1 MLQNFRDNLNG
12 VAKGVLIAIIII
24 PFALFGVDALFISG
38 SATEEAAN
46 VNGETITE
54 FRLQQAVENQK
65 QQFLSRYKNIDPA
78 LLTDEQLRAPVIQ
91 QLIRKKVVEQT
102 AIDQGMGV
110 SSRTI
115 YDILLDVPEFLTDGK
130 FDTDRYNFALRQ
142 MGFTPTSYSKLLSS
156 ELLFNQFLQGV
167 AVTGFSTEQELT
179 LLAGM
184 TEQTRDFYYM
194 TLPVAPLLDSA
205 VVSEEDI
212 NTYYTSHSD
221 QFMTEEQLVVEYIE
235 LQPSDLAGEVS
246 VDDEMVEEA
255 YQVRVAEATSKQSRH
270 VAHILLEKQDDGS
283 HMSKIATIQEKLKG
297 GGGFAAL
304 AQEFSEDYITAE
316 QGGDLG
322 FTQTGDL
329 PDALE
334 LALDKLS
341 VGDLS
346 DVVESDAGVHILKF
360 IAEKV
365 ADVPSRDVLE
375 PSIRAELELQLAQEL
390 MPERIETLKDL
401 SYNASSLQDTADQA
415 ALDLKVST
423 PFGRAGGVGVV
434 ANSQVINAA
443 FSDTVLE
450 EGYASEVLELS
461 ENHLLVLALR
471 ERIAPR
477 LKLLEEVKPQIAL
490 VIKEQNAREQLLVRG
505 AELQQRV
512 SAGETIEDVA
522 KAENL
527 EWQVSLDTKRIGG
540 NLDKNIHQHVFSM
553 QIPDQTPV
561 IDNLIVANGDL
572 VLISL
577 VKAKPGDFNALGA
590 QQKRAMAASVATTT
604 ASQAYQAYEELLLQS
619 SDVASKY

>member
-1 MLQNFRDNLNG
+1 MLQDFRDNLHG

-24 PFALFGVDALFISG
+24 PFALFGVDALFLSG

-78 LLTDEQLRAPVIQ
+78 LLTDEQLRAPVMQ

-102 AIDQGMGV
+102 AIDHGMGV
-110 SSRTI
+110 SQRTI
-115 YDILLDVPEFLTDGK
+115 YDLLLDVPEFQTDGK
-130 FDTDRYNFALRQ
+130 FDVDRYNFALRQ
-142 MGFTPTSYSKLLSS
+142 MGFTPTSYSKLLRS

-184 TEQTRDFYYM
+184 TEQTRNFYYL
-194 TLPVAPLLDSA
+194 TLPAAPMFDS
-205 VVSEEDI
+205 VEVSEEDV
-212 NTYYTSHSD
+212 NAYYTSHSER
-221 QFMTEEQLVVEYIE
+221 FMTEEQLVVEYIE
-235 LQPSDLAGEVS
+235 LQPSDLTGEVS
-246 VDDEMVEEA
+246 VDEEMVEGA
-255 YQVRVAEATSKQSRH
+255 YQARVAEAVSKQSRH

-283 HMSKIATIQEKLKG
+283 HLSKIATIQEKLKG
-297 GGGFAAL
+297 GADFAAL
-304 AQEFSEDYITAE
+304 AQESSEDYITAE

-334 LALDKLS
+334 LALDNLS
-341 VGDLS
+341 VGELS

-365 ADVPSRDVLE
+365 ADVPSREKLE
-375 PSIRAELELQLAQEL
+375 PSIRAELELRLAQEL

-401 SYNASSLQDTADQA
+401 SYNANSLQDTADQA
-415 ALDLKVST
+415 ALDLKVSA
-423 PFGRAGGVGVV
+423 PFGRTGGMGLIANPQVV
-434 ANSQVINAA
+434 SAA

-450 EGYASEVLELS
+450 EGYASDVLELS
-461 ENHLLVLALR
+461 DNHLLVLALR

-477 LKLLEEVKPQIAL
+477 LKSIEEVKPQIELAL
-490 VIKEQNAREQLLVRG
+490 KGQYAREQLLVRG
-505 AELQQRV
+505 TELKQRV

-522 KAENL
+522 KAESL
-527 EWQVSLDTKRIGG
+527 EWQVSLDTKRLGG
-540 NLDKNIHQHVFSM
+540 NLDEKVRQQVFSM
-553 QIPDQTPV
+553 QVPGEAPIVDS
-561 IDNLIVANGDL
+561 LIATNGDF

-577 VKAKPGDFNALGA
+577 VKVKPGEYSALGS
-590 QQKRAMAASVATTT
+590 QQQRALAASVAATT
-604 ASQAYQAYEELLLQS
+604 ASQAYQAYEELLLQNA
-619 SDVASKY
+619 DVASRY

>member
-1 MLQNFRDNLNG
+1 MLQDFRDNLHG

-24 PFALFGVDALFISG
+24 PFALFGVDAIFISG

-78 LLTDEQLRAPVIQ
+78 LLTDEQLRAPVMQ

-115 YDILLDVPEFLTDGK
+115 YDLLLDVPEFTTDGK

-184 TEQTRDFYYM
+184 TEQTRDFYYL

-221 QFMTEEQLVVEYIE
+221 QFMTKEQLVVEYIE

-255 YQVRVAEATSKQSRH
+255 YQARVAEAASKQSRH

-283 HMSKIATIQEKLKG
+283 HLRKIAIIQEKLKG
-297 GGGFAAL
+297 GGGFTAL

-329 PDALE
+329 PDSLE
-334 LALDKLS
+334 LALNKLS
-341 VGDLS
+341 VGDVS

-390 MPERIETLKDL
+390 MPERIETL
-401 SYNASSLQDTADQA
+401 
-415 ALDLKVST
+415 
-423 PFGRAGGVGVV
+423 
-434 ANSQVINAA
+434 
-443 FSDTVLE
+443 
-450 EGYASEVLELS
+450 
-461 ENHLLVLALR
+461 
-471 ERIAPR
+471 
-477 LKLLEEVKPQIAL
+477 
-490 VIKEQNAREQLLVRG
+490 
-505 AELQQRV
+505 
-512 SAGETIEDVA
+512 
-522 KAENL
+522 
-527 EWQVSLDTKRIGG
+527 
-540 NLDKNIHQHVFSM
+540 
-553 QIPDQTPV
+553 
-561 IDNLIVANGDL
+561 
-572 VLISL
+572 
-577 VKAKPGDFNALGA
+577 
-590 QQKRAMAASVATTT
+590 
-604 ASQAYQAYEELLLQS
+604 
-619 SDVASKY
+619 